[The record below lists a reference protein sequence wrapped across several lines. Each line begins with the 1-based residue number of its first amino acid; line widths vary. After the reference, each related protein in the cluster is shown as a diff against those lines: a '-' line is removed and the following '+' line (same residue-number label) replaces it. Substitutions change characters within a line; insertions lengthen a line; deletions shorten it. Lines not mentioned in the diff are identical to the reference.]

1 MKADRKAR
9 SVETPTPL
17 PHRGTALSESPQPPP
32 STATKPSNGEAIYRA
47 VWVCVNAALAVAILL
62 ALYSIGWEY
71 STRRYLKGFSDAVI
85 PVSATPLDKAEAI
98 LNWMAHG
105 PARKTAGPDGKAPD
119 RDPTET
125 LNYYALLKVCGS
137 ATNAFINL
145 ADSSGLEARRLLLL
159 DSRRLAKHVSA
170 EVLIEGRWI
179 VVDPAFRVIF
189 RGPDGTTLTRSQLA
203 DPATFAAA
211 TRNIPGYDPNY
222 SYESTVHLRL
232 GRLRF
237 IGKPLRW
244 TLDHLAPHWE
254 ESGTASLLVERSSF
268 AAACATLLLV
278 LSLFG
283 LRLAVRRYGESH
295 LGVHSVRIRRQVQR
309 ALQSFVDT
317 AG

>member
-1 MKADRKAR
+1 MKTDRKER
-9 SVETPTPL
+9 SVDTPTPVS
-17 PHRGTALSESPQPPP
+17 HRGAALTESTQPAPG
-32 STATKPSNGEAIYRA
+32 AAGRPSNGESIYRA
-47 VWVCVNAALAVAILL
+47 VWGCVNAALALAILL

-71 STRRYLKGFSDAVI
+71 STRRYLKGFSDAVV
-85 PVSATPLDKAEAI
+85 PVSAAPLEKAEAI
-98 LNWMAHG
+98 LNWMGHG
-105 PARKTAGPDGKAPD
+105 PARKPAGPDGHAPD

-159 DSRRLAKHVSA
+159 DSHRLAKHVSA
-170 EVLIEGRWI
+170 ELLVDGRWI

-189 RGPDGTTLTRSQLA
+189 RGPDGTTLTRGQLA

-211 TRNIPGYDPNY
+211 TRDIPGYDPNY

-244 TLDHLAPHWE
+244 TLDHLAPHWD
-254 ESGTASLLVERSSF
+254 ESSTVSLLVERSSF
-268 AAACATLLLV
+268 AAASATLLLV
-278 LSLFG
+278 FILFG
-283 LRLAVRRYGESH
+283 LRFALRRYGERH
-295 LGVHSVRIRRQVQR
+295 LGVHSVRFRRQVRR